1 MANTIEFLVMFI
13 SSCSGLGS
21 FHTFT
26 YRERVFAGK
35 PYQVLTG
42 VDWLGCIQ
50 ACHGDCT
57 SYNFYLKEGV
67 CELLVAQTECD
78 GGRGG
83 MRFQAQAVS
92 QKLRAAPR
100 EMKIASNILPIS
112 SVLTSPTETSF
123 TAGVINTVE
132 TAVPITATAITATTL
147 SATIPELSPTPET
160 STKAKAETS
169 TSSKKIASSISPIS
183 SVLTSP
189 TETSFTAGVI
199 NTVETAL
206 PITATAITA
215 TTLSATIPELSP
227 TPETST
233 KAKAETSTSSKK
245 IASSISPI
253 SSVLTSPTETSFTAG
268 VINTV
273 ETALPITAT
282 AITATTLSA
291 TIPEL
296 SPTPETSTKAKAETS
311 TSSSFSTSPLAT
323 SHTSTYEPSTPSTSE
338 QFETTRPTTASLQSS
353 ALLTQSPAPHVTATP
368 LQQIVCPL
376 TDIINITC
384 STNTSR
390 VARFTWHK
398 FDRALVE
405 KTNTTSLIIRSPGY
419 EDAGTYRCV
428 VSDGMTEG
436 SADANVTILQVGA
449 PGCDSKYPQS
459 CKAYKNLGLSL
470 GNRVYII
477 SPDNSTVINV
487 YCDMTTDGDD
497 TSIISTNCMKWDSDN
512 NRWKGKNDDAL
523 VKDIIHMKDDSG
535 VKHKLG
541 MIKGNFYCDTDKI
554 PDNFNNASW
563 ALYYR

>member
-100 EMKIASNILPIS
+100 EMKIASNISPIS

-160 STKAKAETS
+160 STKAKAET
-169 TSSKKIASSISPIS
+169 P
-183 SVLTSP
+183 
-189 TETSFTAGVI
+189 
-199 NTVETAL
+199 
-206 PITATAITA
+206 
-215 TTLSATIPELSP
+215 
-227 TPETST
+227 
-233 KAKAETSTSSKK
+233 
-245 IASSISPI
+245 
-253 SSVLTSPTETSFTAG
+253 
-268 VINTV
+268 
-273 ETALPITAT
+273 
-282 AITATTLSA
+282 
-291 TIPEL
+291 
-296 SPTPETSTKAKAETS
+296 

-384 STNTSR
+384 STNTSH

-405 KTNTTSLIIRSPGY
+405 KTNTPSLIIRSPGY

-487 YCDMTTDGDD
+487 YCDMTTDGGGWTLIDRAILSGKEPSVSSSKSKDWTVISRYDDNSVHLSIKGLKVLRDLDYFRQLRWYCKMESVGRVLHIATALNETGDHVVRQMTDTASSRPSACGSFYRLPDD

-512 NRWKGKNDDAL
+512 NRWKGNNDDAL

-535 VKHKLG
+535 VNHKLG